1 MKMILTGVIRSKLD
15 GPNFGLRKNKSGQL
29 LKMALKVTLDY
40 TEFLTLFGE
49 GARDV
54 DNNGV
59 TMVINYAYGVISGV
73 YGLIITEDR
82 LTVRL

>member
-1 MKMILTGVIRSKLD
+1 
-15 GPNFGLRKNKSGQL
+15 
-29 LKMALKVTLDY
+29 MALKVTLDY